1 MTRVTTLHLDA
12 KDPLARSVV
21 NAIQTGDLP
30 TLKQLLSEHPEL
42 ATARIDQHDRCAQS
56 RTLLHIAT
64 DWPGH
69 YPNGPAVIA
78 ELARSGADVNG
89 QFVGSHSETPL
100 HWAASSNDVA
110 VLDALI
116 EASADIESG
125 GGVIGGGSPLADAR
139 GFGQWDAARRLVERG
154 ARTTLTDAATLG
166 LIDRVEAHFRNGETP
181 TADAITRAFWGACH
195 GGQRRVAEYLLAS
208 GADINW
214 VGHGDM
220 TPLDV
225 ARREDAERLVGHA
238 AADDLV
244 QWLTTQGAR
253 SAHQQHPG

>member
-1 MTRVTTLHLDA
+1 VTTLHLDA
-12 KDPLARSVV
+12 KDPVASAVV
-21 NAIQTGDLP
+21 NAIQTGDVP
-30 TLKQLLSEHPEL
+30 TLTRLLAEHPEL
-42 ATARIDQHDRCAQS
+42 ATVRIDRRDRCAQS
-56 RTLLHIAT
+56 RTLLHIAA

-69 YPNGPAVIA
+69 YPNGPAVVA
-78 ELARSGADVNG
+78 ELAQAGADVNAR
-89 QFVGSHSETPL
+89 FVGSHNETPL

-116 EASADIESG
+116 EAGADIEST

-139 GFGQWDAARRLVERG
+139 GFGQWDTARRLVERG

-166 LIDRVEAHFRNGETP
+166 LMERVEAHFSSGETL

-195 GGQRRVAEYLLAS
+195 GGQRQVAEFLLAR

-214 VGHGDM
+214 LGHGGM

-225 ARREDAERLVGHA
+225 ARREDAARLVGHVA
-238 AADDLV
+238 AHDV
-244 QWLTTQGAR
+244 VRWLEAQGAR
-253 SAHQQHPG
+253 SANQLR